1 MDDRP
6 SVILIVDDHSENR
19 KLLASIITKHT
30 GHQIMTAANGKA
42 VLEHIGE
49 QMPDLILLDIMM
61 PEMDGYQLAEILKKN
76 DKTRNIPIIFITAL
90 DSEEDKVKAFD
101 HGGIDYIVKPF
112 NHNEVL
118 SRVNAHLQ
126 AKRHIEHITEYN
138 ETIRYELSI
147 ARQIQKN
154 FISLRSLR
162 EGILSVHTRYHPKD
176 EISGDTYDVISVGG
190 GRYLFFIADVT
201 GHGIPAALYTM
212 MLKSSLEKQIRD
224 PAVRLS
230 PAGLLDELNKE
241 LCETLIPGFFIT
253 AFLMLADLNEMT
265 CVYANAAHPSP
276 LFYRAAL
283 SELVQLPVRTTIL
296 GVKKTL
302 VFEEETLPLALSDK
316 ILFYTDG
323 LTEAPGDSGRVLG
336 ESKLRDVFLRNK
348 GLSGDE
354 LLDKV
359 INEMKEASR
368 DKEWDDDVTLM
379 VMELIPPSTE

>member
-1 MDDRP
+1 M
-6 SVILIVDDHSENR
+6 
-19 KLLASIITKHT
+19 
-30 GHQIMTAANGKA
+30 
-42 VLEHIGE
+42 
-49 QMPDLILLDIMM
+49 
-61 PEMDGYQLAEILKKN
+61 
-76 DKTRNIPIIFITAL
+76 
-90 DSEEDKVKAFD
+90 
-101 HGGIDYIVKPF
+101 
-112 NHNEVL
+112 
-118 SRVNAHLQ
+118 
-126 AKRHIEHITEYN
+126 
-138 ETIRYELSI
+138 
-147 ARQIQKN
+147 
-154 FISLRSLR
+154 
-162 EGILSVHTRYHPKD
+162 
-176 EISGDTYDVISVGG
+176 GG